1 MPNQQPISALE
12 STPDEIRVNLGEW
25 VRVQS
30 SNIHRVS
37 YSKFDQVLAIE
48 FHGGREYW
56 YRGVPESIWEGLL
69 AASSK
74 GGYHHQNIKWDFP
87 YVQVRGP

>member
-56 YRGVPESIWEGLL
+56 YRGVPESIWEGLQL
-69 AASSK
+69 PLRRVDIITKISNGTFHTCK
-74 GGYHHQNIKWDFP
+74 
-87 YVQVRGP
+87 